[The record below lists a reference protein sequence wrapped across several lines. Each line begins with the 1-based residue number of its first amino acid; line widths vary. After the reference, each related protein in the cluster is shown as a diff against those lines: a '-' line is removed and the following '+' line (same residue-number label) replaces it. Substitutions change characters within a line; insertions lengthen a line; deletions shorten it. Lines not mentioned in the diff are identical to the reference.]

1 MSSVYI
7 VESAALT
14 GQLHEVY
21 SAPDTH
27 IYQGTFNLPKSYHGL
42 ICHLDKVKV
51 SAYVADCEISKGYYF
66 MTKNNGRGCL
76 GVPQVTLANPLT
88 VPVNEVK
95 VPLYFPFTNI
105 DQNYKDKEM
114 VTVDM
119 AHGLLN
125 TELSSTVLGKYR
137 AVINGL
143 RYAESSCRTHV
154 NDAWQWY
161 TNMLALNLNKPKTV
175 VCNCYLCAKH
185 PMSGYVGVINANST
199 DDKLFVFNIFHPS
212 NVASKIK
219 LMDFRLNVPGDDVA
233 IPDLLC
239 SLYPLHFDP
248 IKNMV
253 HKLTDINSLHS
264 TFGYNGTLSSLE
276 NNFPCIVKVGTQFAF
291 VQNKKALQILFEFLF
306 MLEENYNQ
314 VCVTDEDSEF
324 TLTVVLPTDYKTS
337 KSKSP
342 SLSFSI
348 TCNVN
353 IYTGVSTATEAESL
367 LVGINPDIMT
377 HNNGQIVCTP
387 LLSTKMFLYKFDK
400 FKTIDIDS
408 LRV

>member
-7 VESAALT
+7 VENTAIT
-14 GQLHEVY
+14 GQLEEVY

-27 IYQGTFNLPKSYHGL
+27 VYQGVFNLPKNYHGL
-42 ICHLDKVKV
+42 ICHIDKVKV
-51 SAYVADCEISKGYYF
+51 SAHVADCKIGKGYYYI
-66 MTKNNGRGCL
+66 TKPNSRGCL
-76 GVPQVTLANPLT
+76 GVPSVTLANPLT
-88 VPVNEVK
+88 VPVDRVK
-95 VPLYFPFTNI
+95 VPLYYPFSDI
-105 DQNYKDKEM
+105 DQNYKDQEM
-114 VTVDM
+114 VTLDM

-125 TELSSTVLGKYR
+125 TELTSTVLGKYR

-161 TNMLALNLNKPKTV
+161 ANMLTQNQSKPKTV
-175 VCNCYLCAKH
+175 TCNCYVCAKH
-185 PMSGYVGVINANST
+185 PVSGYVGVMHANSN
-199 DDKLFVFNIFHPS
+199 DEKLFVFNVFHPTH
-212 NVASKIK
+212 VTSKTK
-219 LMDFRLNVPGDDVA
+219 LIDFRLNVPGDDAA

-239 SLYPLHFDP
+239 SMYPLIFDP

-253 HKLTDINSLHS
+253 HKLTDVNSLHS

-276 NNFPCIVKVGTQFAF
+276 NNFPCIVKVGNQYAF
-291 VQNKKALQILFEFLF
+291 VQNKKALQTLFEFLF

-314 VCVTDEDSEF
+314 VCVTDEDSQF
-324 TLTVVLPTDYKTS
+324 TLTVVLPVDYKTP
-337 KSKSP
+337 KSTP
-342 SLSFSI
+342 SLSFVL

-353 IYTGVSTATEAESL
+353 VYTGVNTATEAESL
-367 LVGINPDIMT
+367 LVGINPDITT
-377 HNNGQIVCTP
+377 HNNGQIYCTP

-400 FKTIDIDS
+400 FQTIDIDS